1 MNFNQCKHR
10 LGGSNSGFTLVELLF
25 VIAIISV
32 LSTLSLGI
40 MLSAQDDAKE
50 SATLSRIRQVEAIL
64 QIELEEYEVR
74 RLPIRTRD
82 LIPGGA
88 GVGVRMRNLRRRII
102 ADIINAELP
111 TLLVN
116 QNGTPDPN
124 DDSFVIPEL
133 GVFPTNQPSVMQPG
147 DGSIERM
154 GFRDWLDDNFPGLA
168 SDLEGVA
175 SSRVT
180 AWSSVIAMQD
190 IPNGKIFDLPGE
202 YLYEALRRI
211 NLDGDPAIETL
222 GNQAVGDSDG
232 DGFGFENGKSCYA
245 FKDIFVEDNKKAE
258 YCQHS
263 NSILTNSYL
272 EDQLKILGYFE
283 ILKTENLDTV
293 AQNVAI
299 SMIRSCHNNFFFNDV
314 ADRQCQTDHLVKF
327 YRDNRSRYP
336 ALGEARVWDAFF
348 QFSFRVAIEKKVIQH
363 VNYVRS
369 CN

>member
-88 GVGVRMRNLRRRII
+88 GVGVRVRNLRRRII

-147 DGSIERM
+147 DGIERM

-232 DGFGFENGKSCYA
+232 DGFLEIIDAWGEPLQLIIWQIAAQEVDGSGNPMPGTDVWEDVPNAEFNTVINGGPTGYTLIDPTVPREVSKIRFE
-245 FKDIFVEDNKKAE
+245 
-258 YCQHS
+258 
-263 NSILTNSYL
+263 
-272 EDQLKILGYFE
+272 
-283 ILKTENLDTV
+283 
-293 AQNVAI
+293 
-299 SMIRSCHNNFFFNDV
+299 
-314 ADRQCQTDHLVKF
+314 
-327 YRDNRSRYP
+327 
-336 ALGEARVWDAFF
+336 
-348 QFSFRVAIEKKVIQH
+348 
-363 VNYVRS
+363 VRS
-369 CN
+369 TRLAF

>member
-82 LIPGGA
+82 LESFFSGGA
-88 GVGVRMRNLRRRII
+88 GVGVRVRNLRRRII

-154 GFRDWLDDNFPGLA
+154 GFRDWLDDNFSGLA

-232 DGFGFENGKSCYA
+232 DGFLEIIDAWGEPLQLIIWQIAAQEVDGSGNPMPGTDVWEDVPNAEFNTVINGGPTGYTLIDPTVPREVSKIRFE
-245 FKDIFVEDNKKAE
+245 
-258 YCQHS
+258 
-263 NSILTNSYL
+263 
-272 EDQLKILGYFE
+272 
-283 ILKTENLDTV
+283 
-293 AQNVAI
+293 
-299 SMIRSCHNNFFFNDV
+299 
-314 ADRQCQTDHLVKF
+314 
-327 YRDNRSRYP
+327 
-336 ALGEARVWDAFF
+336 
-348 QFSFRVAIEKKVIQH
+348 
-363 VNYVRS
+363 VRS
-369 CN
+369 TRLAF